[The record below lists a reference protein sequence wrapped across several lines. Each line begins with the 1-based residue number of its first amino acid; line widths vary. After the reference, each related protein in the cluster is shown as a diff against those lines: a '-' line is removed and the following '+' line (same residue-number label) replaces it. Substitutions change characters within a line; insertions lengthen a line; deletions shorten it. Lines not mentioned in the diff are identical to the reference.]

1 MDLRSGKQTREDSQ
15 SEEKKKRQ
23 EEDKKRQEEDR
34 KHRKEDL
41 QKLEEGIKKLE
52 ENRKEDLQKFEENRK
67 EDLQKFE
74 ENRRK
79 DMNKVIE
86 VLNTRLNID
95 EMIRN
100 NKKTDKD
107 IKDIV
112 VKTIVIE
119 EKGEKQKKDIR
130 NIEISQN
137 KKQVEIKKQ
146 IKGDSI
152 VEGISLFL
160 DSLDLCKEI
169 ALKHL

>member
-15 SEEKKKRQ
+15 SEEVSTMIQENEMIKMLKEIMERQEEKRQ

-41 QKLEEGIKKLE
+41 QKLEEGIKKIG
-52 ENRKEDLQKFEENRK
+52 RKIEKK
-67 EDLQKFE
+67 DLQKFE

-100 NKKTDKD
+100 NKKTEKD

-119 EKGEKQKKDIR
+119 EKRRKTEKKI
-130 NIEISQN
+130 
-137 KKQVEIKKQ
+137 
-146 IKGDSI
+146 
-152 VEGISLFL
+152 
-160 DSLDLCKEI
+160 
-169 ALKHL
+169 

>member
-15 SEEKKKRQ
+15 SEEVSTMIQENEMIKMLKEIMERQ
-23 EEDKKRQEEDR
+23 EEKKTREDKKRQEEDR

-41 QKLEEGIKKLE
+41 QKLEESIKKL
-52 ENRKEDLQKFEENRK
+52 EENRK

-86 VLNTRLNID
+86 VLDTRLNID

-137 KKQVEIKKQ
+137 KKR
-146 IKGDSI
+146 
-152 VEGISLFL
+152 
-160 DSLDLCKEI
+160 
-169 ALKHL
+169 